1 MKKLKWIFGILLV
14 LVLAVGGVLVYFTQI
29 KEYDVADEKVDEVL
43 EEGFELELPDG
54 SVVVVDKDGNVL
66 DEVSPTTQATT
77 TFPEGT
83 TVNEDGTTVTLPDGT
98 VTDNVTTLPAGAV
111 VQANGEAVLSTGETT
126 AITYTSPTN
135 TTTNN
140 GVANGST
147 TTDATNTETNTD
159 EQTTANAGSS
169 NTGTTNNTT
178 TDGNTSSNGGAV
190 NSGGTGSTNDTTAPN
205 TGGETSTG
213 GKPTVSDIK
222 NKYAGSFASLEGQ
235 AAAKLSGLIGTAKS
249 EYATAKANGESVSYA
264 YFYQKYYGAAQSL
277 ESNTDNAFNALL
289 SVVKN
294 ELQANGYDASYADSF
309 VTQYESAK
317 KAREAS
323 LLDQVKSQF

>member
-1 MKKLKWIFGILLV
+1 MKKLKWILGILLV
-14 LVLAVGGVLVYFTQI
+14 LVLAVGGVVVYFTQI

-54 SVVVVDKDGNVL
+54 TVIVVDKDGNVL
-66 DEVSPTTQATT
+66 EDVTPGTASEVA

-111 VQANGEAVLSTGETT
+111 VQANGEALLPTGETT

-135 TTTNN
+135 TASNS

-147 TTDATNTETNTD
+147 TTDATNTETNTG

-178 TDGNTSSNGGAV
+178 DGNTSSNSGA
-190 NSGGTGSTNDTTAPN
+190 GSTNDTTAPN
-205 TGGETSTG
+205 AGEASTG

-235 AAAKLSGLIGTAKS
+235 AASKLSGLIGTAKS
-249 EYATAKANGESVSYA
+249 EYSTAKANGESVSYA

>member
-1 MKKLKWIFGILLV
+1 MKKLKWILGILLV
-14 LVLAVGGVLVYFTQI
+14 LVLAVGGVVVYFTQI

-54 SVVVVDKDGNVL
+54 TVIVVDKDGNVL
-66 DEVSPTTQATT
+66 EDVTPGTASEVA

-111 VQANGEAVLSTGETT
+111 VQANGEALLPTGETT

-135 TTTNN
+135 TASNS
-140 GVANGST
+140 GVANGLT
-147 TTDATNTETNTD
+147 TTDATNTETNTG

-178 TDGNTSSNGGAV
+178 DGNTSSNSGA
-190 NSGGTGSTNDTTAPN
+190 GSTNDTTAPN
-205 TGGETSTG
+205 AGEASTG

-235 AAAKLSGLIGTAKS
+235 AASKLSGLIGTAKS
-249 EYATAKANGESVSYA
+249 EYSTAKANGESVSYA